1 MKAWRVLIPLA
12 PLLMAGGIA
21 CAGEVQTPPDLQMPA
36 HWRACETDAYL
47 ADQDMAGVAV
57 RKAPGTAAALI
68 TMLPALRMKPAGGG
82 LAHYGAEVAV
92 VGTDGQGWFLIERA
106 EYAPEDDADAPPRK
120 VQTYGATGKVYQ
132 GRGWVHG
139 SRLGTSIVATRG
151 LRAGSERTAHI
162 AHPMVQKDSDPEI
175 EARLLDCEGRAVRL
189 RFNDKGQVR
198 EGWIRP
204 DSGREKLC
212 SNQRT
217 TCS

>member
-1 MKAWRVLIPLA
+1 MSVAA
-12 PLLMAGGIA
+12 SSSS
-21 CAGEVQTPPDLQMPA
+21 PA
-36 HWRACETDAYL
+36 D
-47 ADQDMAGVAV
+47 
-57 RKAPGTAAALI
+57 
-68 TMLPALRMKPAGGG
+68 
-82 LAHYGAEVAV
+82 GASWEVADGESL
-92 VGTDGQGWFLIERA
+92 VGWPERGWFLIERA

-120 VQTYGATGKVYQ
+120 VQTYGATSKVYQ

-151 LRAGSERTAHI
+151 LRAGPERTARI
-162 AHPMVQKDSDPEI
+162 AHPMAQKDSDPEI